1 MIYIYNPKDLQNPT
15 ILNGELEDFKQNPIA
30 WYNEWSSD
38 LIATDKKFNYPKIV
52 DGVIVEKSQEE
63 LKLEGVLPL
72 ADGEIISK
80 DGILAIPKPNGYKI
94 VWDGLEWIEAITKQE
109 LVAIRLEKM
118 VKYAEVEENK
128 NKISTLKFTSE
139 NEIKIL
145 DSELSELE
153 KEINKISNDINSM
166 L

>member
-1 MIYIYNPKDLQNPT
+1 MIYIYNPKDLQNPK
-15 ILNGELEDFKQNPIA
+15 ILNGELENFKRNPVA
-30 WYNEWSSD
+30 WYDEWSSD
-38 LIATDKKFNYPKIV
+38 LIATDKKFNYPKTAN
-52 DGVIVEKSQEE
+52 GVVVEKSQEE
-63 LKLEGVLPL
+63 LKLEGVIPL

-80 DGILAIPKPNGYKI
+80 DRMLVIPKPNGYKI
-94 VWDGLEWIEAITKQE
+94 VWNGLEWIETITKQE

-118 VKYAEVEENK
+118 VKYTEVEENK
-128 NKISTLKFTSE
+128 NKILLLKFTSE

-145 DSELSELE
+145 DSELAELE